1 MTAVGLHATCLSL
14 AAQKS
19 SSCMYRSL
27 AANLTHT
34 LTFKSQSH
42 KPLHTIA
49 SQPCTPSCLTLHLT
63 ASHSSFFSPSLPSLS
78 PSLPPRPRL
87 YYSKP
92 IFQYFNILKCK
103 TPGSNPGATRE
114 RPNFQKTG
122 LLIVLTQ
129 NHLYKPKTNP
139 GATRERP
146 NFQNSILAQNNI
158 ILEKRGISKLSCCG
172 CPQLRNF

>member
-1 MTAVGLHATCLSL
+1 MRLGPCVMICTGKPSLSL
-14 AAQKS
+14 S
-19 SSCMYRSL
+19 
-27 AANLTHT
+27 
-34 LTFKSQSH
+34 
-42 KPLHTIA
+42 
-49 SQPCTPSCLTLHLT
+49 LTLSL
-63 ASHSSFFSPSLPSLS
+63 SPSSPSLPPSLSSPPSLPSLS

>member
-1 MTAVGLHATCLSL
+1 MRLGPCVMICTGKPSLSL
-14 AAQKS
+14 S
-19 SSCMYRSL
+19 NPLSL
-27 AANLTHT
+27 SLV
-34 LTFKSQSH
+34 S
-42 KPLHTIA
+42 
-49 SQPCTPSCLTLHLT
+49 
-63 ASHSSFFSPSLPSLS
+63 FSPSLSLVSSLS
-78 PSLPPRPRL
+78 PLPLSLFTTQTQVIL
-87 YYSKP
+87 FQTNFS
-92 IFQYFNILKCK
+92 IFQYFKMQD
-103 TPGSNPGATRE
+103 TREQPGSNPGAPE
-114 RPNFQKTG
+114 FPKTG